1 MTAVTPRGLNQGAI
15 CSCVGKKLGQKV
27 FILEIWKHGLFIRT
41 RWMMGI
47 DIGANAG
54 QFIV

>member
-1 MTAVTPRGLNQGAI
+1 MTVVTPRGLNQRAI

-27 FILEIWKHGLFIRT
+27 FTLEIWKYGLFIRT

-47 DIGANAG
+47 DIGANTG
-54 QFIV
+54 QLAV